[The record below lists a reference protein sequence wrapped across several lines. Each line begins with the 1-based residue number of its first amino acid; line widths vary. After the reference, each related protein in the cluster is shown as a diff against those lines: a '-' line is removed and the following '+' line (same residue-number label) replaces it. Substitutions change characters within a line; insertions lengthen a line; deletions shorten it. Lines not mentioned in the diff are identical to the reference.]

1 MFQRPGILIITL
13 LLIWSG
19 LAAFSARAQNYDL
32 VILNGRVMDP
42 ESGLNAVRNIGVSS
56 GKIETITSQLIQGDE
71 VIDASGLVVAPGFID
86 LHCHGQDPYSIRI
99 SLRDGVTSALDLE
112 AGVWP
117 VDQYYAER
125 EDKWQV
131 NYGASVAHVS
141 TRIMV
146 MDGINSNGHLLTGG
160 RLGEAGRSPNWSI
173 ERSTPQQLEQIIR
186 LVDEGLAQGAI
197 GIGFPVGYYTGVG
210 GPEIFEVARLAVKYG
225 GMPITTHVRYL
236 SVINPSS
243 YLGIEEMLAVATVL
257 DLPLLVHHLHSNA
270 MALTPDALALVDT
283 ANAVGHKV
291 LAEAYPY
298 TRGSSIIGARYLD
311 SGFQQRTGMDY
322 SDITWVKTMEPEN
335 QASFEAHRQDEP
347 GGLMIM
353 NHIPEPDMLAAITHP
368 GSIIGSDGM
377 PFLDSE
383 GNMLD
388 WNSSFESAN
397 GHPRGAGTH
406 AKVLRMAREREDLT
420 LMDAIAKMSYLPAR
434 FLEDVVPDMKVRGRL
449 KPGAIADIS
458 IFDPVT
464 VSDKAGWDKGTNSL
478 PSTGIPFVIVNGTVV
493 VKNSGVRNDVFP
505 GQAIRNA
512 ALNRPAVSDTR
523 GSIKQPGH

>member
-1 MFQRPGILIITL
+1 
-13 LLIWSG
+13 
-19 LAAFSARAQNYDL
+19 
-32 VILNGRVMDP
+32 MDP
-42 ESGLNAVRNIGVSS
+42 ESGLDAVRNVGVRD
-56 GKIETITSQLIQGDE
+56 GKIETITQQVIQGDE
-71 VIDASGLVVAPGFID
+71 VIDASGHVVAPGFID

-112 AGVWP
+112 GGAWP

-125 EDKWQV
+125 EDKWQA

-146 MDGINSNGHLLTGG
+146 MNGINSNGHLLTGG
-160 RLGEAGRSPNWSI
+160 RLGEAGRSPNWSMKH
-173 ERSTPQQLEQIIR
+173 STPQQLKQIIR

-210 GPEIFEVARLAVKYG
+210 GPEIFEVAKLAVKYG

-236 SVINPSS
+236 SVINPTG
-243 YLGIEEMLAVATVL
+243 YLGIEEMLAVATAL

-270 MALTPDALALVDT
+270 MALTPDALALVDA
-283 ANAVGHKV
+283 ANAVGNKV

-322 SDITWVKTMEPEN
+322 SDITWVKTMQPEN
-335 QASFEAHRQDEP
+335 QASFEMHRQDEP

-353 NHIPEPDMLAAITHP
+353 NHIPEQDMLAAITHP

-377 PFLDSE
+377 PFIDSE

-388 WNSSFESAN
+388 WNTPFEQAN

-420 LMDAIAKMSYLPAR
+420 LMGAIAKMSYLPAR

-449 KPGAIADIS
+449 RPGAIADIT

-464 VSDKAGWDKGTNSL
+464 VTDKAGWDKGANSL
-478 PSTGIPFVIVNGTVV
+478 PSTGIPFVVVNGTVV
-493 VKNSGVRNDVFP
+493 VKNARVQKDTFP

-512 ALNRPAVSDTR
+512 VRY
-523 GSIKQPGH
+523 QPN